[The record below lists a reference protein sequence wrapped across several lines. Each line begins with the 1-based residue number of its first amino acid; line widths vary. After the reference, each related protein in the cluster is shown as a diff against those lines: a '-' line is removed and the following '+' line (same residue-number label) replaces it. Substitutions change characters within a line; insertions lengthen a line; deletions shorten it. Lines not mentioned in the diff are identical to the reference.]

1 MAVPRDLALLRKGQ
15 PPLDEALLEE
25 MTIGRELWLDPVR
38 EHYLGNYIRKGGSK
52 VKVLVGNEGSGK
64 THLLRCAAED
74 ARKLDYLTV
83 WLSARDASWKLSDV
97 VSLYKAVAAQVDR
110 EELLRGICRRVAAK
124 LGYDEDQYD
133 GSASILPLLVEQEGL
148 PRDIAQRELRQAA
161 MQAFRDS
168 DLSPP
173 FYTLAYTL
181 VAKRMGPEQ
190 PPAVL
195 QACWK
200 WLLGEKLEPAEKRA
214 ARLYDRLMK
223 SSARVWLYS
232 LIRLLRL
239 SGKAGIVVLLD
250 DLEAITQRD
259 PETGRFRYTPRAAKD
274 IFELIRQLIDDV
286 ELLQNFLLVLSGRPE
301 VVEDERRGFK
311 SYEALW
317 MRLQSGL
324 VPTPHFNPWADMVNV
339 DAHSAAAGGEGF
351 AEAVAKR
358 LQEALRSRGIE
369 RRYRDV
375 SLPPTT
381 SPVRQRVMEVALMT
395 EAEDA

>member
-1 MAVPRDLALLRKGQ
+1 MPVSRDLALLRKGQ
-15 PPLDEALLEE
+15 PPSDESWLED
-25 MTIGRELWLDPVR
+25 MTVGREAWLDLVR
-38 EHYLGNYIRKGGSK
+38 EHYLGNYIREGGSK
-52 VKVLVGNEGSGK
+52 VKVLVGTEGSGK
-64 THLLRCAAED
+64 THLLYCVGAD

-83 WLSARDASWKLSDV
+83 WLSARDLSWKLSDV

-110 EELLRGICRRVAAK
+110 EELLRGICRRVAEK
-124 LGYDEDQYD
+124 LGYDADRYD
-133 GSASILPLLVEQEGL
+133 GSGSILPLLVEQQGL
-148 PRDIAQRELRQAA
+148 PRNIVWQRILKAA
-161 MQAFRDS
+161 VEAFRDC

-181 VAKRMGPEQ
+181 VTNRMESEQ
-190 PPAVL
+190 PVVL
-195 QACWK
+195 EACWK

-250 DLEAITQRD
+250 QLEAITERD
-259 PETGRFRYTPRAAKD
+259 PETGRFRYTPNAATD
-274 IFELIRQLIDDV
+274 VFELIRQLIDDV
-286 ELLQNFLLVLSGRPE
+286 ELLQHFLLVLSGRPE
-301 VVEDERRGFK
+301 VVEDDRRGIK
-311 SYEALW
+311 CYDALW

-324 VPTPHFNPWADMVNV
+324 VATPHFNPWADMLDV
-339 DAHSAAAGGEGF
+339 DAHLAAADGDGF
-351 AEAVAKR
+351 VESVGKG

-369 RRYRDV
+369 RRYQDV
-375 SLPPTT
+375 LLPTT
-381 SPVRQRVMEVALMT
+381 TSCLRERVMEVALMT